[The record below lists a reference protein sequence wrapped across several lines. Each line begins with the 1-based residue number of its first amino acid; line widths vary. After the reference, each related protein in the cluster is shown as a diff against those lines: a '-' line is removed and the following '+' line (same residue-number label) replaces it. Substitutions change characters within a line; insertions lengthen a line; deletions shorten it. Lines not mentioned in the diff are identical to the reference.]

1 MSKKEKIKEK
11 MLKKSIENKMLPAK
25 QVRTTAENK
34 RIKARKELADRVALH
49 SLIDTA
55 KAEGREIGFKPGP
68 VITKISPFS
77 KAMQTG
83 KKK

>member
-1 MSKKEKIKEK
+1 MAKK
-11 MLKKSIENKMLPAK
+11 MKKGTVENKMLPSK

-55 KAEGREIGFKPGP
+55 KAEGRDIGFKPGP
-68 VITKISPFS
+68 VIQKISPFS